1 MMADI
6 KNTKAFYNTE
16 IPSDW
21 EIKKLGEC
29 CLVKGEYGINA
40 PAVEFSENLPAY
52 LRITDIDDNGNY
64 SVDKKASV
72 GDPNFE
78 QFILKNGDIV
88 FARTGAT
95 VGKTYL
101 YKTSDGTLVFAGF
114 LIRFRTNEKILTSQ
128 HLKYFTETKPYWDW
142 VKTVSMRSGQPGINA
157 EEYSSLKIPLPPLP
171 EQKAIAQ
178 VLSTAD
184 AAIHTTEKLIGQKEL
199 RKKWLMQQLLT
210 GKKRLLNDELGM
222 MNDEWKPI
230 RIGDIFKFIKS
241 YSISRE
247 GLQNDDEGSVFCIH
261 YGDIHAR
268 YDSLFLD
275 FERQKNIPQLI
286 DENISIEEGN
296 YLQDGDIVMADAS
309 EDYEGVGAA
318 VEIKNLI
325 GKKAIGGLH
334 TLVLRADREAI
345 SPNFAAYFFSSE
357 KVRNTLRKYA
367 TGTSVYSVT
376 KTQIHNLS
384 FIIPNSL
391 KEQTAIAQ
399 VLQAADKEISLLKA
413 KAEKMREQ
421 KKGLMQVLL
430 TGKKRLNQDF
440 QDSGMNRIKNTVATK
455 SSKS

>member
-1 MMADI
+1 
-6 KNTKAFYNTE
+6 
-16 IPSDW
+16 
-21 EIKKLGEC
+21 
-29 CLVKGEYGINA
+29 
-40 PAVEFSENLPAY
+40 
-52 LRITDIDDNGNY
+52 
-64 SVDKKASV
+64 
-72 GDPNFE
+72 
-78 QFILKNGDIV
+78 
-88 FARTGAT
+88 
-95 VGKTYL
+95 
-101 YKTSDGTLVFAGF
+101 
-114 LIRFRTNEKILTSQ
+114 
-128 HLKYFTETKPYWDW
+128 
-142 VKTVSMRSGQPGINA
+142 
-157 EEYSSLKIPLPPLP
+157 
-171 EQKAIAQ
+171 
-178 VLSTAD
+178 
-184 AAIHTTEKLIGQKEL
+184 
-199 RKKWLMQQLLT
+199 MQQLLT